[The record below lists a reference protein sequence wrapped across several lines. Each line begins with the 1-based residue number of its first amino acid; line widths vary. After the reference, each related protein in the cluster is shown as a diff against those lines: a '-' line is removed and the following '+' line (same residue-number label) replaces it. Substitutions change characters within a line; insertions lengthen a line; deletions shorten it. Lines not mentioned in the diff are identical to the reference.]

1 MQILLHGYTGKMG
14 QMLLRKAAEMGSDFT
29 ICAKVSP
36 DCPQSGTDGCYCSL
50 AQYPGTADCVIDFS
64 NHAATAGLLA
74 YCTARK
80 LPVVIATT
88 GQTEEERAQ
97 IAQAA
102 AEIPIFFSA
111 NMSIGIAV
119 LGDLAKKAA
128 AAFPQADIEII
139 EAHHNQKLDVPS
151 GTALLLAHQIQ
162 QVRQDSTLLIG
173 RHENGRR
180 TAQEIGIHS
189 LRFGAEVGMHEILI
203 STGSET
209 LTLKHKAESRSLFA
223 DGALKAAAFLSGK
236 PAGLY
241 TMQDLVV

>member
-1 MQILLHGYTGKMG
+1 
-14 QMLLRKAAEMGSDFT
+14 
-29 ICAKVSP
+29 
-36 DCPQSGTDGCYCSL
+36 
-50 AQYPGTADCVIDFS
+50 
-64 NHAATAGLLA
+64 
-74 YCTARK
+74 
-80 LPVVIATT
+80 
-88 GQTEEERAQ
+88 
-97 IAQAA
+97 
-102 AEIPIFFSA
+102 
-111 NMSIGIAV
+111 MSIGIAV